1 MNRYP
6 QLISGPLG
14 SRRRVVT
21 LSVQDNA
28 DGWGPNGVRTLR
40 LRVTACGLAAL
51 ALVLVGCTDDR
62 VRPSD
67 TLPPLPSST
76 ATTAETTE
84 DLPGPPGYPFPPEAL
99 EYTEAGALAFFNYY
113 IDLLNKTTETLDSEP
128 IRLLAGPDCFGCE
141 RLVTLYNEERAA
153 GRQYEGG
160 ITTIAQDTTS
170 VQLRQDVQGGLGA
183 LINTGGTGSPLTVLD
198 AFGVPVEGGVYP
210 GYDLSISVEIAW
222 FPGQLTW
229 QVASLSLVVA

>member
-1 MNRYP
+1 
-6 QLISGPLG
+6 
-14 SRRRVVT
+14 VVT

-51 ALVLVGCTDDR
+51 ALALVGCTDDR

-128 IRLLAGPDCFGCE
+128 LRLLAGPDCQGCE
-141 RLVTLYNEERAA
+141 SRVEMYDADRAA
-153 GRQYEGG
+153 GLRYDGG
-160 ITTIAQDTTS
+160 STTVAEDTLS
-170 VQLRQDVQGGLGA
+170 VQLRPDVQGGLGA
-183 LINTGGTGSPLTVLD
+183 RINTGVTGSALTVFD
-198 AFGVPVEGGVYP
+198 ASGVAVAGRAYP
-210 GYDLSISVEIAW
+210 AYDLSISVSVAW
-222 FPGQLTW
+222 FPAQLTW